1 MDINYLAACPPNEPW
16 CLPPKGLSVP
26 VQCSLGQAPQQ
37 LQDQGRC
44 HSTEAKLRT
53 WPLPEPCWVAMLFIS
68 LWKTGAAAS
77 YLPPPPR
84 SYWLWWGAKLPS
96 RRGGTWMS
104 RFLTVGFTLTGG
116 AVRSGGLQLPSL
128 SSTKLRSSF
137 LHLEPTF
144 HLLAFSL
151 LWFILGL
158 SWERCRDGN
167 ILSRRRGGIGDGGD
181 TDSRVGR
188 PCCIHLELS
197 SSFSLPFVSLF
208 SFFLPPCFP
217 KPCSTNGNLAQY

>member
-1 MDINYLAACPPNEPW
+1 MFAT
-16 CLPPKGLSVP
+16 KGAE
-26 VQCSLGQAPQQ
+26 CA
-37 LQDQGRC
+37 
-44 HSTEAKLRT
+44 STVLT
-53 WPLPEPCWVAMLFIS
+53 WASTP
-68 LWKTGAAAS
+68 AAAGPRQMS
-77 YLPPPPR
+77 QLRSKAQNMAPARTLLGSNVVYFPLENWGCCLLPSPPPR

-167 ILSRRRGGIGDGGD
+167 ILSRKRGGIGDGGD

-188 PCCIHLELS
+188 PCYIHLELS

-217 KPCSTNGNLAQY
+217 KPCSTNGNLARY